1 MPCGIFPPISF
12 MLLPRAQ
19 CSRRPMGCFRRR
31 MHGFCRQI
39 RRICCGS
46 VPLLL
51 RRKRTSAAGGTHR
64 RFPGAAPLSGHDAS
78 AVRYGIPVAGM
89 MLLPPTWHRFFP
101 SCAGTPACRFLCVGC
116 SAAPSGCAL
125 PPAEQ
130 VVRRRVFLCSAARSA
145 WRPDW
150 QTVCPCASGSA
161 AVLVFYEKFL
171 SRMN

>member
-19 CSRRPMGCFRRR
+19 CSCRPMGCFRRR
-31 MHGFCRQI
+31 MHGYYRQI

-51 RRKRTSAAGGTHR
+51 RRKRTSAAGGASPLSR
-64 RFPGAAPLSGHDAS
+64 RSAPLRTRCFRRQIRYPCRRHDAS
-78 AVRYGIPVAGM
+78 AAGR
-89 MLLPPTWHRFFP
+89 RFFP
-101 SCAGTPACRFLCVGC
+101 SYAGAPARRFLWAGC
-116 SAAPSGCAL
+116 SAAPSGCAR

-145 WRPDW
+145 WRPDG

-161 AVLVFYEKFL
+161 AALGFFENFL

>member
-130 VVRRRVFLCSAARSA
+130 VVRRRVILCSAARSA

-161 AVLVFYEKFL
+161 AVLGFYEKFL

>member
-1 MPCGIFPPISF
+1 MPCGIFPPIIF

-161 AVLVFYEKFL
+161 AVLGFYEKFL